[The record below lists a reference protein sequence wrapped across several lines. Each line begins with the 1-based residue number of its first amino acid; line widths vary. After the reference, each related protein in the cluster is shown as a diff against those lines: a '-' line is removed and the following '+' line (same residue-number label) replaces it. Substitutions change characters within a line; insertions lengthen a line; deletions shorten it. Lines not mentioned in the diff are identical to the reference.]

1 MSKSVKNIAKVA
13 AFAAAAYYGGQY
25 LQGFAGKG
33 GSFGLE
39 FAKGAANST
48 PIPGASGLE
57 MFAGGGAST
66 ATAASTAAG
75 SGIAGGITSSLS
87 SLKDIVSVGGVA
99 TQGLGLVQQQLA
111 KNEAADAEKE
121 RQRIEAKA
129 AEAEAQKARIQNIR
143 QQRVLQGRAEASA
156 AGRGFSPQNM
166 PSSVVTGTGALG
178 TQTAVANTETRG
190 RVELA
195 RDLANAGT
203 DIFTATNEA
212 AGWGAL
218 AGFGESAWKNA
229 STMSSAANSFKTIF
243 G

>member
-25 LQGFAGKG
+25 LQGMSGLGVKG
-33 GSFGLE
+33 GIKLADAGSVFQTPGLD
-39 FAKGAANST
+39 AITGAAT
-48 PIPGASGLE
+48 T
-57 MFAGGGAST
+57 GAST
-66 ATAASTAAG
+66 ATAAAPSI
-75 SGIAGGITSSLS
+75 SGGLTSSLAS
-87 SLKDIVSVGGVA
+87 MKDIVSVGGVV
-99 TQGLGLVQQQLA
+99 TQGLGAGMQQLA
-111 KNEAADAEKE
+111 KNEAADAERD
-121 RQRIEAKA
+121 RQEIEAKA

-166 PSSVVTGTGALG
+166 PSSVVTGTVALG
-178 TQTAVANTETRG
+178 TQTGVANTETRG

-195 RDLANAGT
+195 RDLANTGT
-203 DIFTATNEA
+203 DIFTATNKA
-212 AGWGAL
+212 AGWGTL

-229 STMSSAANSFKTIF
+229 STLSSAAKTIF

>member
-1 MSKSVKNIAKVA
+1 MLH
-13 AFAAAAYYGGQY
+13 FAAAAYYGGQY

-33 GSFGLE
+33 GTFGLE

-48 PIPGASGLE
+48 PIPGASGVE
-57 MFAGGGAST
+57 MFASGGAAS
-66 ATAASTAAG
+66 TAASTAAG
-75 SGIAGGITSSLS
+75 SGIAGGITPSLS

-121 RQRIEAKA
+121 RQRIEGRV

-166 PSSVVTGTGALG
+166 PSSVQTGIGALG

-190 RVELA
+190 RVESA
-195 RDLANAGT
+195 RDLADAGT